1 YFDSIAMLA
10 FLLLGARYA
19 QLIATRRATAALDGL
34 LAWAAPSALAPG
46 DRVAVAPG
54 DRVPADGVVEQGV
67 SSTDESLL
75 TGESRPVPKR
85 PGDALV
91 AGSGDKQG
99 ERLLEIHRAGDE

>member
-1 YFDSIAMLA
+1 
-10 FLLLGARYA
+10 YA
-19 QLIATRRATAALDGL
+19 QLMATRRATAALDGL

-46 DRVAVAPG
+46 DRVTVAPG
-54 DRVPADGVVEQGV
+54 ERVPADGVVEQGI

-91 AGSGDKQG
+91 AGSVNLEQPLA
-99 ERLLEIHRAGDE
+99 LLVTRAGADTRAAAI